1 MSNQIEVIQKL
12 YAKVKTY
19 KVPKEPRDGIEQL
32 EISITPLSLEDM
44 GSLNMKEDMPLSDLA
59 KNAKIMFSKS
69 LGITEDEAA
78 KISFEYMEDLLGAV
92 MDANNFKDEDLKKT
106 GIKKFMEKKKAQ
118 IKATEENGKPDTAT

>member
-1 MSNQIEVIQKL
+1 MSNQIETIQKL

-19 KVPKEPRDGIEQL
+19 TIPEESREGVEQL
-32 EISITPLSLEDM
+32 EVEITPLSLEDM
-44 GSLNMKEDMPLSDLA
+44 GSLNMKEDLLLSELA

-69 LGITEDEAA
+69 LGIKEEEAA

-106 GIKKFMEKKKAQ
+106 GIKKFMEKKREQ
-118 IKATEENGKPDTAT
+118 IKEKEEDGKPNTAT

>member
-19 KVPKEPRDGIEQL
+19 TVPKEHKEGVEQL

-44 GSLNMKEDMPLSDLA
+44 GSLNMKENMPLSELA

-69 LGITEDEAA
+69 LGIIEEEAA

-106 GIKKFMEKKKAQ
+106 GIKKFMEKKREQ
-118 IKATEENGKPDTAT
+118 IKAGEEDGKSNTKA

>member
-19 KVPKEPRDGIEQL
+19 TVPKEPKEGVEQL
-32 EISITPLSLEDM
+32 KISITPLSLEDM
-44 GSLNMKEDMPLSDLA
+44 GSLNMKENMPLSDLA

-69 LGITEDEAA
+69 LGISEDEAA

-106 GIKKFMEKKKAQ
+106 GIKKFMEKKREQ
-118 IKATEENGKPDTAT
+118 IKAGEEDGKSDTAS